1 MLVLPATPALAHAI
15 GTVAVLA
22 RRFGCLG
29 HQLGNASV
37 VAEQIPGP
45 RQLLQPLQFKSPLH
59 ELRGENRI
67 ALWNFLCATTA
78 AEVFGIMF
86 EH

>member
-1 MLVLPATPALAHAI
+1 
-15 GTVAVLA
+15 
-22 RRFGCLG
+22 
-29 HQLGNASV
+29 
-37 VAEQIPGP
+37 
-45 RQLLQPLQFKSPLH
+45 LLQPLQFKSPLH
-59 ELRGENRI
+59 ELRRENRI

>member
-1 MLVLPATPALAHAI
+1 
-15 GTVAVLA
+15 
-22 RRFGCLG
+22 
-29 HQLGNASV
+29 
-37 VAEQIPGP
+37 
-45 RQLLQPLQFKSPLH
+45 LLQPLQFKSPLH

-86 EH
+86 EHQHASCESNAVTGDQQPA